1 LPKRELLARS
11 EMKTEE
17 LSRISTMS
25 FAGLKAK
32 ETYSSR
38 ALSTREATD
47 VFRANKPNSLAGG

>member
-1 LPKRELLARS
+1 
-11 EMKTEE
+11 MKTEE